1 MAFVRWRGNTAD
13 LPTDVCDGG
22 RRRQVRPAGLGGRYV
37 QTSTHLLLCI
47 AKRFSLKELA
57 KTP

>member
-1 MAFVRWRGNTAD
+1 MRTTAG

-22 RRRQVRPAGLGGRYV
+22 RRRQVRLAGLGGRYV